1 MKEITFTDEKLN
13 LFIDEQLDKSENDLI
28 RHAILDDMELRE
40 RVCQLKAVRELVGY
54 AYEHVPEPKAVMVE
68 SSDYFKLTLQGIA
81 AGILIGLGVL
91 CGWMVNEQVRASNPI
106 ASAND
111 VFQYFKYQAPV
122 DTVERKIVLHVTTGD
137 IVAVN
142 AALNEAEQLLAS
154 YHKANTPMKLDV
166 VTYKEGINIL
176 RVDSSPY
183 VNRIESIIDSN
194 DNVAFYAC
202 QNSVNKAQKKEG
214 KDIVFMSNTITD
226 KTAME
231 LISERIDKGWIYI
244 KV

>member
-1 MKEITFTDEKLN
+1 MKEVTFTDEKLN
-13 LFIDEQLDKSENDLI
+13 LFIDEQLDKDENDLI
-28 RHAILDDMELRE
+28 RHAILDDTELRE
-40 RVCQLKAVRELVGY
+40 RVCQLKAVSELVGY
-54 AYEHVPEPKAVMVE
+54 AYEHVPESKAVTVE

-91 CGWMVNEQVRASNPI
+91 CGWMVNEQGRSSNPI

-111 VFQYFKYQAPV
+111 VFQYFKYKAPV
-122 DTVERKIVLHVTTGD
+122 NTVERKIILHVTTGD

-183 VNRIESIIDSN
+183 VNRIENIIDSN

-214 KDIVFMSNTITD
+214 KDIVFMPNTVTD